1 MATLDVYLN
10 GYLVG
15 EFKKSSNG
23 AHSFRYSTSWLALN
37 GSRPISLSMPLAY
50 SHPC

>member
-15 EFKKSSNG
+15 EFKKASNG
-23 AHSFRYSTSWLALN
+23 AHSFRYSTSWLALS
-37 GSRPISLSMPLAY
+37 GSRPIYHLV
-50 SHPC
+50 